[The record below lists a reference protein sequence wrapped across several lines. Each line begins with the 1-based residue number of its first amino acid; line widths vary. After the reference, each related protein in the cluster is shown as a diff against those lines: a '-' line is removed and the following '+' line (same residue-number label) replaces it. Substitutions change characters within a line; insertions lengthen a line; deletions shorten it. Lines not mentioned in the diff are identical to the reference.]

1 MQIVIIGAGQAGM
14 QTALSLRDGGFQGN
28 LILIGEEQYLPYQRP
43 PLSKA
48 YMQGLLG
55 EEKLYLRKADFYEA
69 KNINLRLGI
78 RVTGLDINGKS
89 VEIQKISH
97 EDGQR
102 QGQGQDSAEILSYDK
117 LILATGATPFRLPVE
132 GKDLSHVH
140 VLRNIDD
147 IKAIQ
152 KAIAIKPKNI
162 VIIGGGFIGL
172 EAAAS
177 FNKMGFKVSVVTN
190 ARLMERA
197 MCEEMSEFFD
207 SLHRAHDVEIHYIS
221 DIDKITAQMVIADGK
236 NFPADFVIM
245 GVGVRPNIELAT
257 RAGLALHQGGIL
269 TDAFGLCD
277 GQSDLYAAGDCA
289 CFPLSWADDFVMR
302 LESVQNAT
310 DMPKNV
316 ALHIL
321 QGEQAPQKLPWFWSD
336 QYDCKLQIAGISMG
350 ADRVILRGDRASKSF
365 SYFYMK
371 QGVLIAVDSVN
382 QGKDHLIAKRL
393 ISVHVKIDNP
403 AILQDLNFDLKNL
416 LPA

>member
-14 QTALSLRDGGFQGN
+14 QAALSLRDGGFEGN

-48 YMQGLLG
+48 YMQGLME
-55 EEKLYLRKADFYEA
+55 EEKLYLRKADFYQT
-69 KNINLRLGI
+69 KNINLRLGM
-78 RVTGLDINGKS
+78 RVVGLDIAAKS
-89 VEIQKISH
+89 IEIQKTSH
-97 EDGQR
+97 EDGQ
-102 QGQGQDSAEILSYDK
+102 GQDSGEIISYDK

-132 GKDLSHVH
+132 GKDLPHVH

-152 KAIAIKPKNI
+152 KATAIKPKNI
-162 VIIGGGFIGL
+162 GIIGGGFIGL

-197 MCEEMSEFFD
+197 ICEEMSEFFD
-207 SLHRAHDVEIHYIS
+207 SLHRAHDVDIHYIS
-221 DIDKITAQMVIADGK
+221 DIDKITAEAVIADGK
-236 NFPADFVIM
+236 NFSADFVIM
-245 GVGVRPNIELAT
+245 GVGVRSNIELAE

-269 TDAFGLCD
+269 TNDFGLCD
-277 GQSDLYAAGDCA
+277 GQSDIYAVGDCA

-321 QGEQAPQKLPWFWSD
+321 QGEQASQKLPWFWSD

-350 ADRVILRGDRASKSF
+350 ADRVILRGDRVSKSF
-365 SYFYMK
+365 SYFYVK

-393 ISVHVKIDNP
+393 ITAHVKIDNP

>member
-14 QTALSLRDGGFQGN
+14 QTAISLRDGGFEGN

-55 EEKLYLRKADFYEA
+55 EEKLYLRKADFYET
-69 KNINLRLGI
+69 KNINLRLGT
-78 RVTGLDINGKS
+78 RVTGLDIAAKS
-89 VEIQKISH
+89 IEIQKIS
-97 EDGQR
+97 DGA
-102 QGQGQDSAEILSYDK
+102 GQDSAEIISYDK

-132 GKDLSHVH
+132 GKDLPHVH

-147 IKAIQ
+147 IKVIQ

-207 SLHRAHDVEIHYIS
+207 SLHRAHDVDIHYIS

-245 GVGVRPNIELAT
+245 GVGVRPNIELTT
-257 RAGLALHQGGIL
+257 RAGLTIHQSGIL
-269 TDAFGLCD
+269 TNDFGLCE
-277 GQSDLYAAGDCA
+277 GQSDLYAVGDCA

-321 QGEQAPQKLPWFWSD
+321 QGAQAPQKLPWFWSD

-350 ADRVILRGDRASKSF
+350 ADYVILRGDMATKSF
-365 SYFYMK
+365 SYFYVK

-393 ISVHVKIDNP
+393 ISAHVKIDNP

-416 LPA
+416 LPV

>member
-14 QTALSLRDGGFQGN
+14 QAALSLRDGGFEGN

-48 YMQGLLG
+48 YMQGLME
-55 EEKLYLRKADFYEA
+55 EEKLYLRKADFYET
-69 KNINLRLGI
+69 KNINLRLGT
-78 RVTGLDINGKS
+78 RVTGLDIAGKS
-89 VEIQKISH
+89 IEIEKTF
-97 EDGQR
+97 D
-102 QGQGQDSAEILSYDK
+102 GQGQDSTEILSYDK

-132 GKDLSHVH
+132 GKDLPHVR

-177 FNKMGFKVSVVTN
+177 FNKMGFKVSMVTN

-197 MCEEMSEFFD
+197 ICEEMSEFFD

-221 DIDKITAQMVIADGK
+221 DIDKITSEAVIADGK

-245 GVGVRPNIELAT
+245 GVGVRPNIELAEH
-257 RAGLALHQGGIL
+257 AGLTLHQGGIL
-269 TDAFGLCD
+269 TNHFGLCD
-277 GQSDLYAAGDCA
+277 GQSDLYAVGDCA

-365 SYFYMK
+365 SYFYVK

-393 ISVHVKIDNP
+393 ISAHVKIDNP